1 MKEMPEYAETLIT
14 AIKYKGKFCW
24 YVSNKSFWY
33 LDLRKFTLA
42 MLRVQKATEEDLED
56 YSERCNIDIVNE
68 HRAEEFIRA
77 MEEYRVE
84 TEELRAWIV
93 DNKLETIEEL
103 WDVVPVILVDFDQKT
118 LWTQYPEM
126 IAFER
131 YVPEGWE
138 GKYEEFWDQVPK
150 NERYWLVGEE
160 DYMNWEGRRSG
171 SEFDIEETAD
181 SDGKL

>member
-24 YVSNKSFWY
+24 YVSNRWFWY
-33 LDLRKFTLA
+33 LDLRKYRRLVSDFLGN
-42 MLRVQKATEEDLED
+42 QESDLEY
-56 YSERCNIDIVNE
+56 YSTRCNIDIVNE

-138 GKYEEFWDQVPK
+138 GKYEEFWDQVPES
-150 NERYWLVGEE
+150 ERYWLVGEE

-171 SEFDIEETAD
+171 SEFDTEETAD